1 MSDTSKKVENTVLDD
16 SDGMS
21 NIDGTSNAD
30 STESATEVIQP
41 ENKNAPKPTVNFV
54 SIPQELKDNCSFC
67 LWKREKRKGGI
78 TKVPFDPRT
87 RNMAKTN
94 DPSTFADFNTAM
106 KAYVMGG
113 FQGIGI
119 RVANGIGAI
128 DIDHCIRED
137 GSLNDVA
144 ASILSIFSDTYFERS
159 PSGTG
164 LRGFFRID
172 PDYVFDKTVYYINN
186 RKLGLEVYLPGTT
199 NRFVTVTGDCYRPG
213 TVPLDMTALEKV
225 LDSFMKRKTPVTASS
240 DVASGLPHRSY
251 LTDQQV
257 IEHASNSSNEESSQR
272 FRDFMKGDW
281 QKYFDNQSDADMSF
295 ITTLCFWCGCV
306 EEQIDRIYRSSG
318 MMRPKW
324 DRKQAGTTYGA
335 ITIRN
340 AIAMCREIYMPN
352 KIAAAEDFEDLENDG
367 SDNTDGSDR
376 DPKTG
381 KKNKK
386 KSVDFEPDLSQ
397 IKKTLKDFSPQSN
410 LRYTQGE
417 IGFGNLFA
425 DYYKPVARF
434 NSDREVW
441 YVYDGKSWR
450 VDSGNL
456 KVEKLAKRLADL
468 LLIYGTTISEESVR
482 KEFIKSVTKLQDRR
496 KRETM
501 IKDARS
507 EHPLPH
513 AALDRDEFLFNM
525 QNGTMNLLTG
535 EFHEHRPEDFIT
547 KISPVAYDPDA
558 TCPRFIQFMDEVM
571 QGDKERIAYVQ
582 KALGYSLSAD
592 TKLECFFILY
602 GATSRNGKGTLMET
616 FLKISGD
623 YGKNSDP
630 LLLAMKYNQSS
641 SGPSEELARLDGARF
656 VNISEPE
663 KKLVVDAA
671 LTKRLTGNDTIT
683 ARYLHE
689 NSFEFKPT
697 FKIFINTNHEPQ
709 ITDDTLFT
717 SGRVKVIPFNRH
729 FSEKEQDKGLKAFFT
744 EDSNMS
750 GIFNWL
756 LEGFRRYKSE
766 GLEVPK
772 SVKEATDAYQLESD
786 RIAQFVKQCLVPAQG
801 KELRSQAVYNRYLTW
816 CRDDQNF
823 KPENQTNFKKGLE
836 RFYPLERRRPWA
848 DKGGQ
853 TTMVNNVAWA
863 EGEEPEADLAPE

>member
-1 MSDTSKKVENTVLDD
+1 MTKEKNTAADEAGAVDTVAE
-16 SDGMS
+16 
-21 NIDGTSNAD
+21 
-30 STESATEVIQP
+30 ESSTEVIQP
-41 ENKNAPKPTVNFV
+41 ENKDAPKPTVNFV
-54 SIPQELKDNCSFC
+54 NIPEELKTSCWFC
-67 LWKREKRKGGI
+67 LWKRERRKSGM
-78 TKVPFDPRT
+78 TKVPYDPVT
-87 RNMAKTN
+87 RNPAKTN
-94 DPSTFADFNTAM
+94 DGSTFADFSTVM
-106 KAYVMGG
+106 KAYVMGSADSHP
-113 FQGIGI
+113 FEGIGI
-119 RVANGIGAI
+119 RVADGIGAI

-144 ASILSIFSDTYFERS
+144 ASILSIFSETYFERS

-164 LRGFFRID
+164 LRGFFKLD
-172 PDYVFDKTVYYINN
+172 PDYIFDKTIYYINN

-199 NRFVTVTGDCYRPG
+199 NRFVTVTGNTYRPG
-213 TVPLDMTALEKV
+213 TVPLDMDALQKV
-225 LDSFMKRKTPVTASS
+225 LDSFMKRKTPETASS
-240 DVASGLPHRSY
+240 DVAAGLPHRSY

-257 IEHASNSSNEESSQR
+257 IEHALNSSNEEANQR
-272 FRDFMKGDW
+272 FRDFMNGDW
-281 QKYFDNQSDADMSF
+281 QKYFDNQSDADFSF
-295 ITTLCFWCGCV
+295 VSTLCFWCGCV
-306 EEQIDRIYRSSG
+306 EEQIDRIFRSSG

-324 DRKQAGTTYGA
+324 DRKQSGTTYGS

-340 AIAMCREIYMPN
+340 AIALCREIYLPS
-352 KIAAAEDFEDLENDG
+352 KIAAAEDFENLESDG
-367 SDNTDGSDR
+367 SDGSD
-376 DPKTG
+376 DSSGDG
-381 KKNKK
+381 KGK

-397 IKKTLKDFSPQSN
+397 IKKNLNDFSPQSN

-468 LLIYGTTISEESVR
+468 LLIYGTTIEEESVR
-482 KEFIKSVTKLQDRR
+482 KDFIKQVTKLQDRH
-496 KRETM
+496 KRDMM

-525 QNGTMNLLTG
+525 QNGTMDLLTG
-535 EFHEHRPEDFIT
+535 EFHDHRPEDFIT
-547 KISPVAYDPDA
+547 KISPVVYDPEA
-558 TCPRFIQFMDEVM
+558 TCERFTQFMDEVM
-571 QGDKERIAYVQ
+571 QGDKERISYVQ

-616 FLKISGD
+616 FLKIVGD

-630 LLLAMKYNQSS
+630 LLLAMKYNQNS

-689 NSFEFKPT
+689 NSFEFRPT

-717 SGRVKVIPFNRH
+717 SGRIKVIPFNRH
-729 FSEKEQDKGLKAFFT
+729 FEEHEQDKGLKALFT
-744 EDSNMS
+744 KPENMS

-756 LEGFRRYKSE
+756 LEGFRLYHAE

-786 RIAQFVKQCLVPAQG
+786 RIAQFVKQCLVPAKG
-801 KELRSQAVYNRYLTW
+801 KELRSQAVYNRYVNW

-823 KPENQTNFKKGLE
+823 RPETQPNFKKGLE
-836 RFYPLERRRPWA
+836 RFYVIERRRPWVE
-848 DKGGQ
+848 KGGQ
-853 TTMVNNVAWA
+853 TTMVNDVTWA
-863 EGEEPEADLAPE
+863 EGEQPEEDLAPEN